1 MLAVI
6 LAGGLGT
13 RMGEE
18 YCKMPKPLIK
28 INSKPVLEHQ
38 IEELRKEGI
47 KDFLLIVGHKWTQI
61 ADYFGDGKR
70 HGVNISYFVEEKPLG
85 TAGAL
90 FRIPFEEDFLL
101 CNGDLIFD
109 FSLSEIL
116 EFHKEKKALATL
128 FCHPNSHPYDST
140 LVVADK
146 DSRITDFISPSDRN
160 TYYAN
165 LCNAGIHII
174 SPELLRQFR
183 ITDKANLD
191 KDVLLPSLNTGRI
204 FAYKSCEYVH
214 DMGTPERLSN
224 VEKELNSDLVSAL
237 HRSKKQKAV
246 FLDRD
251 GTINV
256 LKGYITK
263 AEEIELLPSAAEAVK
278 IFNRLGYLS
287 IVITNQPVI
296 ARGEC
301 TEKELR
307 NIHNRLESLLGEEGA
322 YIDGIYYCPHHPD
335 KGFEN
340 EIPELKINCNCR
352 KPSPGLILKAAEDF
366 NIDLSQSYMVGDSEK
381 DVLAAENAGCTPV
394 MLSANNKSNNK
405 TQVYDSLYSF
415 AKQLK
420 SQTPT

>member
-18 YCKMPKPLIK
+18 YCEMPKPLVK
-28 INSKPVLEHQ
+28 INGKPVLEHQ
-38 IEELRKEGI
+38 IEALRKEGI

-61 ADYFGDGKR
+61 ADYFGDGNGL
-70 HGVNISYFVEEKPLG
+70 GVNISYFVEEEPLG

-109 FSLSEIL
+109 FSLSAML

-146 DSRITDFISPSDRN
+146 DSRITDFVSPSDRN
-160 TYYAN
+160 GHYAN

-224 VEKELNSDLVSAL
+224 VEKDLNSGLVSAL

-263 AEEIELLPSAAEAVK
+263 AEEIELLPSAAESVK

-405 TQVYDSLYSF
+405 TPVYDSLYSF

-420 SQTPT
+420 S